1 MHFLDSLFWFFP
13 ELIDFLF
20 FRCKHKY
27 HNIDVVDVHRY
38 GLTHRV
44 YVNRCEFCGKIK
56 KVKVK

>member
-27 HNIDVVDVHRY
+27 HNIDVVD
-38 GLTHRV
+38 GM
-44 YVNRCEFCGKIK
+44 
-56 KVKVK
+56 VKQTFTIASY